1 MLRFSVGAVGG
12 GIVLLVAAI
21 ALEGFLRRLPW
32 RVGGGLVQ
40 FCIAAGVGLVVS
52 PIALVAARA
61 DLPYHRW
68 LWSLSVVLYGWALFR
83 VVHDIRN
90 RPTVSSTCSLDES

>member
-1 MLRFSVGAVGG
+1 MLRFTLGAVGG
-12 GIVLLVAAI
+12 GIVLLGAAI
-21 ALEGFLRRLPW
+21 ALEDSLRRLPC

-40 FCIAAGVGLVVS
+40 FCISAGVGLVVS

-68 LWSLSVVLYGWALFR
+68 LWSASVVLYGWALFR
-83 VVHDIRN
+83 LVHDIRHG
-90 RPTVSSTCSLDES
+90 PTAA